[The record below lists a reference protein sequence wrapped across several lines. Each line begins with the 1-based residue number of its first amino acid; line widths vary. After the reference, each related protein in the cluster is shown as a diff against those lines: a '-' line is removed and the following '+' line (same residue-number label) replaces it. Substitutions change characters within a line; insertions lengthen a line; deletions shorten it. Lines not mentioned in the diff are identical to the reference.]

1 VGLCS
6 VGLRTKGSYKNL
18 MGTME
23 IDENK
28 RILMSYDRTKRK
40 LMRSLGT

>member
-1 VGLCS
+1 
-6 VGLRTKGSYKNL
+6 